1 MVIIIAILF
10 LGSIGY
16 LAYVGIPLWTQKYSK
31 LQQKRMDQ
39 TASKLDRM
47 FVANQGNKM
56 LPFFTITPLALA
68 ALGFF
73 LLQQF
78 PLIGI
83 AAGLAVGFIIPA
95 IIMKNLALLRRLKF
109 QGQLVDAL
117 MILSSALKAG
127 MSLNQAFEILVEE
140 MPAPMGEEFALV
152 VRENS
157 MGVPL
162 DECLD
167 HLRKRMPLDD
177 LGLITSAVSVARETG
192 GNLTDIFSQ
201 LVVTIRDKIK
211 LERKVRALT
220 VQGRLQG
227 AIMGILPIAFG
238 VFVKTV
244 NPESFNIM
252 LNSPLGQKL
261 LIWAVCSEIIGIIL
275 IKKLSKVEV

>member
-1 MVIIIAILF
+1 MVFIILILF

-16 LAYVGIPLWTQKYSK
+16 LAYVSIPVGTDKYSK
-31 LQQKRMDQ
+31 LQKKRMDT
-39 TASKLDRM
+39 TASGLDRLFM
-47 FVANQGNKM
+47 ANQGRKM
-56 LPFFTITPLALA
+56 LPFFTISPVVLALA
-68 ALGFF
+68 GYV
-73 LLQQF
+73 LLRKF

-83 AAGLAVGFIIPA
+83 GAGLAVGFIIPA
-95 IIMKNLALLRRLKF
+95 AIMKNLAFRRRMKF

-140 MPAPMGEEFALV
+140 MPDPMREEFALV

-157 MGVPL
+157 MGMPL

-167 HLRKRMPLDD
+167 NLRKRMPIDD

-192 GNLTDIFSQ
+192 GNLTDIFAQ
-201 LVVTIRDKIK
+201 LVITIRDKIK

-227 AIMGILPIAFG
+227 LIMCILPIAFAL
-238 VFVKTV
+238 FVKQV
-244 NPESFNIM
+244 NPESFDIM
-252 LNSPLGQKL
+252 LNSPIGRKL
-261 LIWAVCSEIIGIIL
+261 LIWAACSEIIGIIL
-275 IKKLSKVEV
+275 IRKLSKVEV

>member
-1 MVIIIAILF
+1 MVLIICILF
-10 LGSIGY
+10 LGSVGY
-16 LAYVGIPLWTQKYSK
+16 LAYVAIPVGTDKYSK
-31 LQQKRMDQ
+31 LQKKRMDS
-39 TASKLDRM
+39 TASGLDRLFM
-47 FVANQGNKM
+47 ANQGRKM
-56 LPFFTITPLALA
+56 LPFFTISPLVLSV
-68 ALGFF
+68 LGYV
-73 LLQQF
+73 LLRRF
-78 PLIGI
+78 PVVGIG
-83 AAGLAVGFIIPA
+83 AGLAVGFIIPVG
-95 IIMKNLALLRRLKF
+95 IMKNMAYRRRLKF

-140 MPAPMGEEFALV
+140 MPDPMREEFALV

-162 DECLD
+162 DECLEN
-167 HLRKRMPLDD
+167 LRKRMPIDD

-192 GNLTDIFSQ
+192 GNLTEIFAQ

-227 AIMGILPIAFG
+227 TIMSLLPIVFAI
-238 VFVKTV
+238 FVKQV
-244 NPESFNIM
+244 NPESFDIM
-252 LNSPLGQKL
+252 LNSELGRKL
-261 LIWAVCSEIIGIIL
+261 LIYAACSEIVGIIL